1 MTTPSATTGPDTQ
14 TSPPPLPELGL
25 TPDERALVSQAWA
38 LAASVY
44 AGQTLPTGEP
54 LLDHAAGVAQLA
66 AGLRIGRDACIAALL
81 FAVPIHLE
89 RAQDHLREHFG
100 ILVADMVVQLD
111 RLVRL
116 RALDFGA
123 TSTSGSE
130 NEIRA
135 GFETLRKMILAMSS
149 DLRVVLLRLASSL
162 QTLRWLAPRTHAL
175 RAMLAREARDVYAPL
190 ANRLGVWQFK
200 WEIEDLAL
208 RILDPDTYHHVAGL
222 LEGSRREREAFVAAS
237 SARLQS
243 ALAAQ
248 GIHAEVRGRPK
259 HIQSIVGKMQNKGL
273 EFHQLHDLRGLRV
286 LVDSVEACYAAL
298 DVVHALWPAI
308 EGEFDDY
315 IASPKGN
322 NYRSLHTAVRAD
334 DGQPMEVQIR
344 THAMHRD
351 AELGVA
357 AHWRYKEAG
366 ASVLANRDYDE
377 KIAWLRQLLSWRDEI
392 TDHAEWARQIR
403 QAELD
408 DTIYVFT
415 PQGRIIDLP
424 RGATPIDFA
433 YRLHSELGHRCRGAR
448 VDGQLLALNT
458 PLQNGQQVEILT
470 AKQGAP
476 SRDWLNPQLGYLA
489 TSGARAKVRRFF
501 AAQEEAATLAAGRAT
516 VMRELQRVGATRAN
530 LDELARRMDY
540 KDANALFL
548 AAGRG
553 QVGPR
558 ALEIGLRLD
567 GTPQVGPGA
576 PESEDPAAAEAQAFG
591 ALLRRAPS
599 GHQRDP
605 VLVSGVG
612 KLLVQLAGCCKPVP
626 PDTISGFV
634 TRGHGVSVHRRDCHN
649 FRELVRRHPER
660 IIETAWSVATIGTDE
675 VTTTM
680 VRAHAGDPP
689 PDLFPVDLRVV
700 AQDRQ
705 GLLRDI
711 SDVLAREKINV
722 TGTQTQSRAARA
734 YMVFTIEVVGLAQLE
749 RIVTQIATVTGVLT
763 VHRA

>member
-1 MTTPSATTGPDTQ
+1 MTTPSAATGPDTQ
-14 TSPPPLPELGL
+14 TSPPPLPELDL

-54 LLDHAAGVAQLA
+54 LLDHAAGVARLA
-66 AGLRIGRDACIAALL
+66 AGLRVGRDACIAALL

-100 ILVADMVVQLD
+100 TLVADMVAQLD

-116 RALDFGA
+116 RALDFGIS
-123 TSTSGSE
+123 STSGSA

-162 QTLRWLAPRTHAL
+162 QTLRWLAPRTHSL
-175 RAMLAREARDVYAPL
+175 RTALAREARDVYAPL

-208 RILDPDTYHHVAGL
+208 RILDPDTYHRVAGL

-248 GIHAEVRGRPK
+248 GIRAEVRGRPK

-286 LVDSVEACYAAL
+286 LVDTVDACYASL
-298 DVVHALWPAI
+298 GVVHALWPAI

-403 QAELD
+403 HAELD

-458 PLQNGQQVEILT
+458 PLRNGQQVEILT

-476 SRDWLNPQLGYLA
+476 SRDWLNPQLAYLA
-489 TSGARAKVRRFF
+489 TAGARAKVRRFF
-501 AAQEEAATLAAGRAT
+501 AAEEEAATMTAGRAT

-567 GTPQVGPGA
+567 GIPQAGPGA
-576 PESEDPAAAEAQAFG
+576 PEREGAAAAAHAYG
-591 ALLRRAPS
+591 ALPKRAPS
-599 GHQRDP
+599 GQRRDP

-612 KLLVQLAGCCKPVP
+612 KLLIQLAGCCKPVP

-634 TRGHGVSVHRRDCHN
+634 TRGHGVSIHRLDCHN

-660 IIETAWSVATIGTDE
+660 IIETAWSVATVGTDE

-680 VRAHAGDPP
+680 ARAHAGDQP
-689 PDLFPVDLRVV
+689 PDLFPVDIRVV

-722 TGTQTQSRAARA
+722 TGTQTQSRGARA
-734 YMVFTIEVVGLAQLE
+734 YMVFTIEVAGLAQLE
-749 RIVTQIATVTGVLT
+749 RIMTQIAAVTGVLSA
-763 VHRA
+763 HRA

>member
-149 DLRVVLLRLASSL
+149 DLRVVVLRLASSL

-190 ANRLGVWQFK
+190 ANRLGVWQLK

-248 GIHAEVRGRPK
+248 GIHAEVHGRPK

-286 LVDSVEACYAAL
+286 LVDTVEACYAAL
-298 DVVHALWPAI
+298 GVVHALWPAI